1 MVVRLMFLFL
11 IIRVLIGVNILCTI
25 ILYGPTQYLRREARL
40 MVHWRGPMVSHFGST
55 LSELN
60 ALLNPCYTYVPLT
73 Y

>member
-1 MVVRLMFLFL
+1 MHHYFVWTHSVPEEGSK
-11 IIRVLIGVNILCTI
+11 VG
-25 ILYGPTQYLRREARL
+25 GPLDPPIQND
-40 MVHWRGPMVSHFGST
+40 FGST